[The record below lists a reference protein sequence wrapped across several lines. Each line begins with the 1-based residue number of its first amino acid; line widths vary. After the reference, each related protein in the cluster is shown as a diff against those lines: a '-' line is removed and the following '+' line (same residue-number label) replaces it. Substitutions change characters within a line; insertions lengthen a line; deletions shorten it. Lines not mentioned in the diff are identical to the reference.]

1 MQSAMSLKRRPD
13 ETDDVMDIDDGERL
27 LYDARLRP
35 KTHHHALLGAST
47 IPVSKTVVRVDD
59 HGVHWISVL
68 NPSAACNRVR
78 LSVGNTRLMQMY
90 IGSTLSVYKL
100 AKTTSG
106 FVEMIWHIYQQT
118 REDPTQTTCRMQ
130 LDSVTSRSNGRVE
143 IDFTYLQSGL
153 RYLFHTTWNSLQYD
167 PKDDM
172 FAVD

>member
-1 MQSAMSLKRRPD
+1 M
-13 ETDDVMDIDDGERL
+13 
-27 LYDARLRP
+27 
-35 KTHHHALLGAST
+35 
-47 IPVSKTVVRVDD
+47 
-59 HGVHWISVL
+59 
-68 NPSAACNRVR
+68 
-78 LSVGNTRLMQMY
+78 
-90 IGSTLSVYKL
+90 YKL

-106 FVEMIWHIYQQT
+106 FVEMVWHIYEQT

-153 RYLFHTTWNSLQYD
+153 RYLFHTAWDSLHYD